1 MNLIFT
7 GAAADASAQTGGQG
21 SMLMLIVWIVIFFVI
36 MYFMMIRPQRKE
48 QKKKEMMLNEMA
60 EGDTV
65 LTTSG
70 FYGTLIDIADDTVV
84 VEFGNNKNCRIP
96 MQREAVAAVEKP
108 EDSVKEAVED
118 KREEKKEEKKKKS
131 LFAKKDSK
139 EEA

>member
-60 EGDTV
+60 VGDTV

-70 FYGTLIDIADDTVV
+70 FYGTLIDIADDTV